1 MAQKIRKKEKYRGR
15 VKKTGLPH
23 TKRNYQLFGLAILVL
38 LVGYWALAQPP
49 VDGFLTLTLAP
60 ILLVI
65 GYCVLIP
72 VAILY
77 SGKTKEKNK
86 EQ

>member
-1 MAQKIRKKEKYRGR
+1 MNDKKAKRRPGRKLKE
-15 VKKTGLPH
+15 TGISL
-23 TKRNYQLFGLAILVL
+23 TKRNYQLFGLASIVVL
-38 LVGYWALAQPP
+38 AGYWALAQPP

-72 VAILY
+72 LAIII
-77 SGKTKEKNK
+77 SDKSTKGEKN
-86 EQ
+86 

>member
-1 MAQKIRKKEKYRGR
+1 MARQVQKRGR
-15 VKKTGLPH
+15 QSRNAGSSRIAF

-38 LVGYWALAQPP
+38 LIGYWALAQAP
-49 VDGFLTLTLAP
+49 VNGFLTLTLAP

-72 VAILY
+72 FAIIY
-77 SGKTKEKNK
+77 TGYPKNQ
-86 EQ
+86 E